1 MTLVSNHVV
10 LRAHAVLIRFLY
22 QVADIVAII
31 VAALIAGHW
40 RFDHWGLPQPAYL
53 YEVLIFIALLL
64 SIVLFNMAGLY
75 RSWRGRT
82 VIRQLVFVVFA
93 WLAVLL
99 ILVLLGFLAKLSDV
113 FSRQCF
119 AYWAFSGMLL
129 LIGFRML
136 AIGCLRLLQRCGF
149 GQRRIVVIGS
159 GPHAK
164 HILKTLF
171 SALWTGLQVNAVFSL
186 TMQSPRKT
194 VGQQHFTIAKLPESL
209 LDYVQEHN
217 IQEIWLAVSLK
228 EQSQIVDILNELRH
242 TTVVIRLLPDL
253 LDLELLN
260 HSISVIAGL
269 QTINLRES
277 PMLGANRVIKRIED
291 IVLGLF
297 GLMLASPVMLI
308 VAVCIK
314 CSSKGPILFAQLR
327 YGIDGRSIK
336 VYKFR
341 SMYVHA
347 EQGKVTQASKGDTR
361 ITPVGRFLRKSSLD
375 ELPQFWNV
383 LQGRMS
389 LVGPRPHAVEH
400 NEYYKDLVSK
410 YMLRHA
416 VKPGITGWA
425 QVNGY
430 RGETE
435 TLDKMAK
442 RVEYDLTYIESWSL
456 WLDLK
461 ILFLTV
467 FRGFFNK
474 NAY

>member
-1 MTLVSNHVV
+1 MPNHGV
-10 LRAHAVLIRFLY
+10 LRAHAVLIRLFY
-22 QVADIVAII
+22 QVADIIAII
-31 VAALIAGHW
+31 VAVLLASKW
-40 RFDHWGLPQPAYL
+40 RFSHWYLPQPSYL

-64 SIVLFNMAGLY
+64 SIVLFNMVGLY

-82 VIRQLVFVVFA
+82 VVRQLVLVVLA
-93 WLAVLL
+93 WFGVLL
-99 ILVLLGFLAKLSDV
+99 VLILLGFLAKLSDV
-113 FSRQCF
+113 FSRQWF
-119 AYWAFSGMLL
+119 VYWAFIGTFL
-129 LIGFRML
+129 LIGFRL
-136 AIGCLRLLQRCGF
+136 AAIGCLRLLQRYGF

-159 GPHAK
+159 GQHTK

-171 SALWTGLQVNAVFSL
+171 SALWTGLHIDAVFSL
-186 TMQSPRKT
+186 TMQSSEKW
-194 VGQQHFTIAKLPESL
+194 VGQQNFSIAKLPDSL
-209 LDYVQEHN
+209 LAYIQGHD
-217 IQEIWLAVSLK
+217 IQEVWLALSLK
-228 EQSQIVDILNELRH
+228 EQEQIVNIMNELKH

-260 HSISVIAGL
+260 HSVSIIAGL

-277 PMLGANRVIKRIED
+277 PMLGANGVIKRVED
-291 IVLGLF
+291 VVLGSI
-297 GLMLASPVMLI
+297 GLLLASPVMFI
-308 VAVCIK
+308 VAIMIK
-314 CSSKGPILFAQLR
+314 CSSRGPVLFSQLR
-327 YGIDGRSIK
+327 YGINGQQIK

-341 SMYVHA
+341 SMYLHD
-347 EQGKVTQASKGDTR
+347 EQGKVTQATKSDVR
-361 ITPVGRFLRKSSLD
+361 ITPIGRFLRRSSLD
-375 ELPQFWNV
+375 ELPQLWNV

-425 QVNGY
+425 QINGY

-442 RVEYDLTYIESWSL
+442 RVEYDLVYIESWSL
-456 WLDLK
+456 WLDIK

-467 FRGFFNK
+467 FRGFFNQ